1 MSQTEGFSAKSDE
14 NSLQSYYVGYNL
26 SNQIFGDEVVRE
38 ALSAS
43 IDKEAITESIY
54 GGLYDKADTFFSAE
68 LPYCDVEQEIVSF
81 DIEAANELLDAAG
94 YKDNDGDGIR
104 EKDGNK
110 LSAAFLY
117 QTGSASDDDLVVY
130 ICDQAEKIGIELT
143 PQSAQM
149 MDWYALVQSGD
160 YGLTIFKTQGGY
172 YDPASVITNI
182 NPETS
187 MDPIVMQIGISQPE
201 IAQLVAELDSSAD
214 EARVQEI
221 YNTVL
226 TTIAEQ
232 NLTTPLVYT
241 HQLAVYNDKIADYT
255 FPIDANYTS
264 VQNIILN

>member
-1 MSQTEGFSAKSDE
+1 M
-14 NSLQSYYVGYNL
+14 
-26 SNQIFGDEVVRE
+26 
-38 ALSAS
+38 
-43 IDKEAITESIY
+43 
-54 GGLYDKADTFFSAE
+54 
-68 LPYCDVEQEIVSF
+68 
-81 DIEAANELLDAAG
+81 
-94 YKDNDGDGIR
+94 
-104 EKDGNK
+104 
-110 LSAAFLY
+110 SAAFLY